1 MLAAL
6 TECGGEQ
13 DMVQEMQAEVD
24 SVQAEIDMLESKYSL
39 AVKEVEQENNVKE
52 VYQEVEQKER
62 LFLYDGENKEAEDDH
77 HLRDHHSDDHQSSD
91 KEQTAAA

>member
-24 SVQAEIDMLESKYSL
+24 SVQAEIAMLESKYSL
-39 AVKEVEQENNVKE
+39 AVKEVEQEIVKE
-52 VYQEVEQKER
+52 VY
-62 LFLYDGENKEAEDDH
+62 
-77 HLRDHHSDDHQSSD
+77 
-91 KEQTAAA
+91 

>member
-13 DMVQEMQAEVD
+13 DMVKEMQAEVD

-52 VYQEVEQKER
+52 VY
-62 LFLYDGENKEAEDDH
+62 
-77 HLRDHHSDDHQSSD
+77 
-91 KEQTAAA
+91 

>member
-39 AVKEVEQENNVKE
+39 AVKEVEQEIVKE

-62 LFLYDGENKEAEDDH
+62 LFLYDGENKEADDQ
-77 HLRDHHSDDHQSSD
+77 HLRDHHSDGHQSGD